1 MRHAALLFNPR
12 AGQRRGGRA
21 FEAVVAQL
29 ARGFRLE
36 ALPTRGPDHCR
47 ELAAAAARDG
57 LDAVFALGGD
67 GTLRVVASA
76 LAGTPTA
83 LGALPGGTTNV
94 VAGALGLPADPV
106 AAARALAHAGTRAM
120 DVGRVGEDVFL
131 MQVSGGLD
139 ARVLAGVAPRW
150 KKRVGK
156 LAVAAAGVA
165 AWARYDFP
173 LFELEVDGASAAATG
188 FVVSNLAEYAGSLRI
203 VPGAR
208 ADDRQLELL
217 LYRGR
222 RRRELLGFAFD
233 LARGRHVRRADV
245 EIRPVERV
253 TVLGP
258 APAELQADGDAFR
271 AEPPLEIRL
280 SPLALRVLA
289 PGG

>member
-1 MRHAALLFNPR
+1 MRRAALLFNPR

-21 FEAVVAQL
+21 FEAVVGEL
-29 ARGFRLE
+29 ARGFTVE
-36 ALPTRGPDHCR
+36 ALPTRSPEHCR

-94 VAGALGLPADPV
+94 VAGALGLPTDPV
-106 AAARALAHAGTRAM
+106 AAARLLARAAVRTM

-139 ARVLAGVAPRW
+139 ARVLARVAPRW

-165 AWARYDFP
+165 AWSRYDFP
-173 LFELEVDGASAAATG
+173 LFELDVDGAPAAATG
-188 FVVSNLAEYAGSLRI
+188 FVVSNLAEYAGALRI
-203 VPGAR
+203 VPEAR

-222 RRRELLGFAFD
+222 RRRDLLAFAFD

-245 EIRPVERV
+245 EIRPVARV
-253 TVLGP
+253 RVLGP
-258 APAELQADGDAFR
+258 APAEVQADGDPFR

-280 SPLALRVLA
+280 SSRALRVLA
-289 PGG
+289 PPA